1 MSTIRGDGEGTEALT
16 LKFSL
21 IDGLPGCAVLPR
33 MLSSRWI
40 ETAAANLSKFIFNRE
55 LSGFAVLPRGGDHPP
70 DGDRTRQ
77 SLKVY
82 FL

>member
-1 MSTIRGDGEGTEALT
+1 
-16 LKFSL
+16 
-21 IDGLPGCAVLPR
+21 